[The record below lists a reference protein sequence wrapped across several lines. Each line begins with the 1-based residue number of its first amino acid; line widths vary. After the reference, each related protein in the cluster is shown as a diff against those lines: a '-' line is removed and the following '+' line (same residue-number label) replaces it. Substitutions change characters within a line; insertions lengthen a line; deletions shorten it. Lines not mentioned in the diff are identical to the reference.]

1 MRFLSARG
9 RSAGGDGTAS
19 CKRRLLQAPEGLLA
33 GMRLPCDDG
42 GMITTKID
50 PKDGTMPEGIL
61 YMPAGQHRVCGTVN
75 GRPGAR
81 TVLVDA
87 AAAARLQEALQARL
101 ELYRRGE
108 AVRPCGLF
116 DHRPGA
122 ASFLARAFEWD
133 PARGVVLR
141 VEWASAGREAIQGR
155 HYSYFSPRFLLDEQ
169 GRVAGLTEEAEVGS
183 LVNDPAF
190 ERAEQIAA
198 SRDYQAP
205 RESLA
210 EGERLCDDA
219 GMDQIKTL
227 LGLPPDADDA
237 AVAAKIQQLMAQA
250 DDDKKDI
257 AAKAADAEKARRESC
272 EARADADAAKD
283 ELKKKDEELS
293 ALRARLDKDRDAAAD
308 VFVEM
313 ACSSGKIAPKDEA
326 AKAAWKEIYK
336 TSPDTARKAMEATP
350 VNPALEQMT
359 AGKVPTPAAKSLRE
373 MCQEEIDAIG
383 K

>member
-1 MRFLSARG
+1 MRSLSARG
-9 RSAGGDGTAS
+9 RSAGGDGAAS

-141 VEWASAGREAIQGR
+141 VEWTSAGREAIQGR
-155 HYSYFSPRFLLDEQ
+155 NYSYFSPKFLLDEQ

-210 EGERLCDDA
+210 GGERLCDDA

-283 ELKKKDEELS
+283 ELKKKEEELS
-293 ALRARLDKDRDAAAD
+293 ALRAR
-308 VFVEM
+308 
-313 ACSSGKIAPKDEA
+313 KIAPKDEA